1 MYTAKIKIGEKT
13 FLGIL
18 DFYVIHKATNMF
30 KKDNKDY
37 TVHSLIKNLLDLDS
51 KTIRVVLFES
61 ICRLNNIGELE
72 FERLFL
78 KLSDRELET
87 ATKNMIM
94 FINELMDKCIP
105 LNENSTQKE
114 VMFIDE
120 LEEESQEDWDFNHME
135 YLWHSVLNRKECF
148 WNITP
153 KNLFSQLD
161 IYKKVNKIEDAS
173 VNDI

>member
-1 MYTAKIKIGEKT
+1 MYTAKFKIGEKT

-18 DFYVIHKATNMF
+18 DFYVIHKATNML
-30 KKDNKDY
+30 KEENEDY
-37 TVHSLIKNLLDLDS
+37 TVHSLIKDLLNLDS
-51 KTIRVVLFES
+51 ETIRVVLFES
-61 ICRLNNIGELE
+61 IYRLNNISEIE
-72 FERLFL
+72 FEKLFL
-78 KLSDRELET
+78 NLSDGALEI
-87 ATKNMIM
+87 ATNNMIM

-161 IYKKVNKIEDAS
+161 IYKKVNKIEEPS
-173 VNDI
+173 VNTI

>member
-1 MYTAKIKIGEKT
+1 MYTAKFKIGEKT

-18 DFYVIHKATNMF
+18 DFYVIHKSTNMF
-30 KKDNKDY
+30 KKENKDY
-37 TVHSLIKNLLDLDS
+37 SVHSLIKNLLNLDS
-51 KTIRVVLFES
+51 ETIRVVVFES
-61 ICRLNNIGELE
+61 ISRLNNIGETE
-72 FERLFL
+72 FEELFL

-87 ATKNMIM
+87 ATNNMII

-105 LNENSTQKE
+105 LNENYTQKE

-120 LEEESQEDWDFNHME
+120 LEEDSQEDWDFNHME

-161 IYKKVNKIEDAS
+161 IYKKVNKIEEPS
-173 VNDI
+173 VNTI